1 MMWKSL
7 LLVAGTMFTCA
18 ASADVLYG
26 AQVVKVY
33 AQSRAE
39 SDAHL
44 IMINQ
49 TLSSVCNS
57 NRLYIEINDK
67 ELFATALASYMSG
80 RTVDL
85 IFTTTADPKSAAG
98 HLAGIRCK
106 VLSIF

>member
-1 MMWKSL
+1 MWKWL
-7 LLVAGTMFTCA
+7 LPLAGTLFTCV
-18 ASADVLYG
+18 ASADVSYG
-26 AQVVKVY
+26 VQIVKVY
-33 AQSRAE
+33 AQGRAE

-49 TLSSVCNS
+49 TLSSVCNN

-67 ELFATALASYMSG
+67 ELFAAALANQLSG

-85 IFTTTADPKSAAG
+85 IYTTAATPKTAAG
-98 HLAGIRCK
+98 HLSGLPCK